1 MLVQQTA
8 RFLHSQKQS
17 RILLKLDISKA
28 FDSISWVFL
37 LEVLGKLRFG
47 RILRDIISVLL
58 SSSST
63 QILLNGIPGETITHK
78 HGLRQEDP
86 ISPMLFIL
94 VMVTLN
100 LMVSKAAVERLL

>member
-1 MLVQQTA
+1 
-8 RFLHSQKQS
+8 
-17 RILLKLDISKA
+17 
-28 FDSISWVFL
+28 
-37 LEVLGKLRFG
+37 LRFG

-78 HGLRQEDP
+78 RGLRQEDP